1 VNHLIAILTLCC
13 ALHAAPD
20 SARLEALRKDA
31 ASRGTRALLILHN
44 GETVLEW
51 YAEGTTPETKIGTAS
66 LAKALVGGMSLLVA
80 MSGGRIQ
87 PDDLAMKYI
96 APH

>member
-1 VNHLIAILTLCC
+1 MNHLIAILTLCC

-44 GETVLEW
+44 GETVLE
-51 YAEGTTPETKIGTAS
+51 
-66 LAKALVGGMSLLVA
+66 
-80 MSGGRIQ
+80 
-87 PDDLAMKYI
+87 
-96 APH
+96 